1 MKFEKTNENT
11 IKVWVTKSDLK
22 ERDVNL
28 LDLVDDQNKVE
39 NFFYKIL
46 EEVDVNHEFQNNDLV
61 SFQVMP
67 IENGF
72 EMIIS
77 KDSDMVSRLTEA
89 NVNFTSD
96 KTRKRFETLKEKN
109 KPIDEFDENKMI
121 RTVPIQFDNFENL
134 VVAVKQIKN
143 FQNLIGI
150 HIVSDMYKKGN
161 EYYLILKYVILAGNN
176 NISSVLSLIDN
187 QSALI
192 YEYGKLSKI
201 RANKISHEAKLII
214 KDAAISTLLS
224 YFA

>member
-11 IKVWVTKSDLK
+11 IKVWVTQSDLK

-67 IENGF
+67 IESGF

-134 VVAVKQIKN
+134 VVSVKQI
-143 FQNLIGI
+143 QNLIGI

-176 NISSVLSLIDN
+176 NISSTLSLIDN
-187 QSALI
+187 QLALI
-192 YEYGKLSKI
+192 YEYGKLSEI
-201 RANKISHEAKLII
+201 RASEISHETKLII
-214 KDAAISTLLS
+214 KDAAVSTLLS